1 MLDTKTKGFCLIP
14 GEVDKFS
21 WVKEIESLNGPT
33 VSKF

>member
-1 MLDTKTKGFCLIP
+1 MLDPKTKDFSLIP

-21 WVKEIESLNGPT
+21 SVNEIESLNGPT